1 MQLLI
6 LSLLTLLLN
15 PTTSSPL
22 TPRQATNGPHPPTI
36 LWSCTGNTDSTLDIP
51 SVCSNMCYGVYCRG
65 YGTRLMFD
73 PFATSLPDDAIAV
86 RKANAGCYSGVSG
99 QPEIGQDRCEDQG
112 MACNVY
118 PYISAVDFAVDVKHG
133 GPVSRCVAK
142 GEDARQSAMLNL
154 FYTSTGPWSNSQG
167 LNSTD
172 FPVFY
177 QQIFANAGELQ
188 YCSGLP
194 SDCVTD
200 GAEFDRNG
208 VIFTVSSLRKT
219 SFQPLL
225 GVLLGV
231 STAMATQGENYLIV
245 EDHIIPQGILLAVLA
260 PLFLILNFPPLIWH
274 LRNRNT
280 AAVFMVFWIMLM
292 NFISIIN
299 VIIWPYIDMRHM
311 YDGQGLCDV
320 EVKLLGGRITGL
332 NAAVLCLL
340 RALAAVLNTD
350 KTLLGPSKAQK
361 RRNTAI
367 ELAWCVGL
375 PLLTMVL
382 QYIVQLNRFGLIGVS
397 GCQLMAYSSRISF
410 VLIWLP
416 PIITNAVAVYYAT
429 LVIIRLHKYR
439 SSFNTILSSSN
450 TTRSRFFR
458 LFAISSILI
467 LGITPV
473 QIYIIVT
480 QYPHQNLPFS
490 FSKLHNPATTQA
502 SCSRASISHADDTAL
517 PSSPTRPLTAFLRR
531 FDPRRRLE
539 QPATNYNLPVF
550 SHRRQISEE
559 DDRGVLV
566 SKEVKREST
575 IA

>member
-1 MQLLI
+1 
-6 LSLLTLLLN
+6 
-15 PTTSSPL
+15 
-22 TPRQATNGPHPPTI
+22 
-36 LWSCTGNTDSTLDIP
+36 
-51 SVCSNMCYGVYCRG
+51 
-65 YGTRLMFD
+65 
-73 PFATSLPDDAIAV
+73 
-86 RKANAGCYSGVSG
+86 
-99 QPEIGQDRCEDQG
+99 
-112 MACNVY
+112 
-118 PYISAVDFAVDVKHG
+118 
-133 GPVSRCVAK
+133 
-142 GEDARQSAMLNL
+142 
-154 FYTSTGPWSNSQG
+154 
-167 LNSTD
+167 
-172 FPVFY
+172 
-177 QQIFANAGELQ
+177 
-188 YCSGLP
+188 
-194 SDCVTD
+194 
-200 GAEFDRNG
+200 
-208 VIFTVSSLRKT
+208 
-219 SFQPLL
+219 
-225 GVLLGV
+225 
-231 STAMATQGENYLIV
+231 MATQGENFLIV
-245 EDHIIPQGILLAVLA
+245 EDHIIPQAILLAVLA

-410 VLIWLP
+410 VLIWLA

-439 SSFNTILSSSN
+439 SSFNTILSSNN

-480 QYPHQNLPFS
+480 QYPHQNLPFN
-490 FSKLHNPATTQA
+490 FSRLHNPATWNSSIVMPSTVLYDRWANLACGFLVFLFFGLGRDAKNMYREWLVKARLGRLFPVLVVPEGRGSSPRGAVSTNGSKMPLRRNGSWIKSESTQA
-502 SCSRASISHADDTAL
+502 SCSRASISHTVGTDL
-517 PSSPTRPLTAFLRR
+517 PSSSKRPLTAFLRR
-531 FDPRRRLE
+531 FDPRCRLE
-539 QPATNYNLPVF
+539 QPSAHYSLPVF

-566 SKEVKREST
+566 SKAVQREST
-575 IA
+575 IT